1 MTGCVTSS
9 RPRAGQKGR
18 NVQRGRRSRGHVI
31 DENVCADVST
41 LPGPCSPE
49 KMTTFLLVEKRLDAK
64 WSGFRMPYEYQMARP
79 FEYWTNGSHLVFLF
93 IGLLFEWLF

>member
-49 KMTTFLLVEKRLDAK
+49 KMTTWMPNGQVLECHMNTRWPDHLNTGQMGAILFSFVLVRY
-64 WSGFRMPYEYQMARP
+64 S
-79 FEYWTNGSHLVFLF
+79 NGPSST
-93 IGLLFEWLF
+93 